1 MPFSARSHCNSLPC
15 IGVDWS
21 IVEVERVP
29 GSVFVFTCCR
39 AVRPYEV
46 ALGKVGARQRILF
59 CLLWGREQRLGDIYC
74 RLVPVSG
81 VFNFT
86 AGW

>member
-1 MPFSARSHCNSLPC
+1 M
-15 IGVDWS
+15 
-21 IVEVERVP
+21 ERVP
-29 GSVFVFTCCR
+29 VSAIVFTWCR

-46 ALGKVGARQRILF
+46 ALVKVGARQRILF
-59 CLLWGREQRLGDIYC
+59 CLLRGGEQRLGDIYC